1 MMRFVFAIVP
11 WKYVVGIR
19 GLPLREKLH
28 RDSRYEPRVA
38 GHNRKELLT
47 SNDVKCFFFRDRI
60 LTMNS
65 FWDQLFPSSIIVNSY
80 SSDLMV

>member
-1 MMRFVFAIVP
+1 MLVYRDRIALLMMRSVFVIVP

-28 RDSRYEPRVA
+28 RDSRYEPHVA

-47 SNDVKCFFFRDRI
+47 SDDAKCFFFLVVEYR
-60 LTMNS
+60 
-65 FWDQLFPSSIIVNSY
+65 
-80 SSDLMV
+80 